1 MINNRFVLTAGHC
14 VCLQSNNTKVPCEN
28 NKLRYNPK
36 EVLRVAVMVGFGNPE
51 NLFNIDQ
58 VIKHKQ
64 WDGTWSSFP
73 GKHLILI
80 LH

>member
-1 MINNRFVLTAGHC
+1 M
-14 VCLQSNNTKVPCEN
+14 
-28 NKLRYNPK
+28 YNPK

-51 NLFNIDQ
+51 SLYNIDQ
-58 VIKHKQ
+58 VKKHKQ

-80 LH
+80 WLENALLCILISQRMLAHTFAWLKTTKNS